1 MAEKR
6 IEQLIKDDKLA
17 DAYAN
22 FFEFLNRCSNLEDEL
37 IVGNSRL
44 TQLTQ
49 QELLGVLNDPDSP
62 EKNKIRVSLVSQMR
76 QFRKDVLSVYFD
88 DRGFV
93 QQMMNMNNRDQF
105 LTEVLEARLLE
116 KKFVILDKLTGGN
129 SSINYSILNEERN
142 IHAVAQVL
150 RQDAIEESTR
160 AEFRKIAG
168 LKHRNLAKIYD
179 LELNAYP
186 FFIIKEYIHGYT
198 IKDLMQKVG
207 PRTRAQVTD
216 WLYQLTDAL
225 IYLRQKRIF
234 HTNVRPSKVFID
246 DEWHPMFTPLDLAAI
261 SKSNVTYDRFLDVC
275 RYGSPR
281 FLRSFNPKDTS
292 AQSPSNNW
300 SNYSSEDQYALGVLG
315 YYVLTGRELFMG
327 ETVADIL
334 AFRKQFDEDDHFR
347 EIQLAALNPKSTS
360 GSVGNK
366 ANDLTTI
373 IRRLLNPEATDR
385 FPTLHALLR
394 ALHALTHFDDL
405 SGGIAQNSYR
415 RCLANNR
422 EFTKDF
428 YAAFFA
434 KAPHARE
441 QFSLLGEKRQLSVL
455 QMAIDIILDIENRQ
469 DELVGKILD
478 NEHHKGI
485 TKADYATFLDV
496 LIDNVALCDPDYDET
511 VSDSWQTVRTQ
522 FLSHLS

>member
-22 FFEFLNRCSNLEDEL
+22 FFEFLKRCSNLEDEL

-93 QQMMNMNNRDQF
+93 QQMMNMTDRDQF
-105 LTEVLEARLLE
+105 LNEVLEARLLV
-116 KKFVILDKLTGGN
+116 KKFVILEKLTGGN

-142 IHAVAQVL
+142 MYAVAQVL
-150 RQDAIEESTR
+150 RQDAIEEDTR
-160 AEFRKIAG
+160 AEFRKMAG

-198 IKDLMQKVG
+198 IKDLIQKVG
-207 PRTRAQVTD
+207 PRSRAQVTD

-246 DEWHPMFTPLDLAAI
+246 DEWHPMFTPLDLSAI
-261 SKSNVTYDRFLDVC
+261 TQKNITYDRFLDVC
-275 RYGSPR
+275 RYGSPQL
-281 FLRSFNPKDTS
+281 LRTFNPKDASTS
-292 AQSPSNNW
+292 ASSDNW
-300 SNYSSEDQYALGVLG
+300 STYNSEDQYALGVLG
-315 YYVLTGRELFMG
+315 FYVLTGQELFKG
-327 ETVADIL
+327 ETVSDIM

-347 EIQLAALNPKSTS
+347 NIQLAALDLKPAP
-360 GSVGNK
+360 SVGNK

-385 FPTLHALLR
+385 YPTLHALLR

-496 LIDNVALCDPDYDET
+496 LIDNVAQCDPDYDET
-511 VSDSWQTVRTQ
+511 VSDSWQTVRNQ
-522 FLSHLS
+522 FLLHLS